1 MSKRGAILFLSL
13 GLLWGIPYLLIK
25 VSVEYLSPEVIIFLR
40 VFLAATILLPVVV
53 KRGYLRQLKGHWK
66 WVFVFAIVEI
76 AFPFG
81 ALTFAEI
88 KLSSSMAGLLIA
100 AVPIVSA
107 IFAWRLG
114 IDDRITGNRVLGL
127 AIGIVGVA
135 SLVGLDVTGSE
146 LFSVALIDIT
156 VVGYA
161 LGPIIVSQ
169 KLSQAP
175 ALAVIAMAMVINSVI
190 YAPFAFISRPTE
202 SVPMN
207 VWLSVAVLGAVCTA
221 LTFILFFSLVAE
233 VGPAR
238 TTVITYINPAV
249 AVILGVLVLSEPITL
264 GLIIGFPLILL
275 GSFLATRKGPAF
287 ESEPIG

>member
-146 LFSVALIDIT
+146 LFSVALIAIT

-190 YAPFAFISRPTE
+190 YAPLAFISRPTE

-221 LTFILFFSLVAE
+221 FTFILFFSLVAE

-264 GLIIGFPLILL
+264 GLIVGFPLILL
-275 GSFLATRKGPAF
+275 GSFLATRKGPTF

>member
-13 GLLWGIPYLLIK
+13 GLIWGIPYLLIK

-40 VFLAATILLPVVV
+40 VFLAAMILMPVVI
-53 KRGYLRQLKGHWK
+53 KRSYLRQLKGHWK

-88 KLSSSMAGLLIA
+88 KLSSSMTGLLIA
-100 AVPIVSA
+100 AVPIISA

-146 LFSVALIDIT
+146 LLSVALLGIT

-169 KLSQAP
+169 KLSQVP
-175 ALAVIAMAMVINSVI
+175 ALAAIAMAMVINSVI
-190 YAPFAFISRPTE
+190 YAPLAFFSRPTE
-202 SVPMN
+202 SVPVN
-207 VWLSVAVLGAVCTA
+207 VWLAVAVLGAVCTA
-221 LTFILFFSLVAE
+221 LAFLLFFSLVAE

>member
-1 MSKRGAILFLSL
+1 MSRRGVILFLSL
-13 GLLWGIPYLLIK
+13 GLIWGLPYLLIK

-40 VFLAATILLPVVV
+40 VFLAAMILMPVVI
-53 KRGYLRQLKGHWK
+53 KRGYLRQLNGHWK
-66 WVFVFAIVEI
+66 WVLFFAIIEI

-88 KLSSSMAGLLIA
+88 NLSSSMTGLLIA

-146 LFSVALIDIT
+146 LLSVALLGIT

-175 ALAVIAMAMVINSVI
+175 ALAAIAMAMVINSVI
-190 YAPFAFISRPTE
+190 YAPLAFISRPTE
-202 SVPMN
+202 SVPVN

-221 LTFILFFSLVAE
+221 LAFILFFSLVAE

-264 GLIIGFPLILL
+264 GLVVGFPLILL

>member
-1 MSKRGAILFLSL
+1 M
-13 GLLWGIPYLLIK
+13 
-25 VSVEYLSPEVIIFLR
+25 
-40 VFLAATILLPVVV
+40 
-53 KRGYLRQLKGHWK
+53 
-66 WVFVFAIVEI
+66 
-76 AFPFG
+76 
-81 ALTFAEI
+81 
-88 KLSSSMAGLLIA
+88 SSSTAGLLIA

-114 IDDRITGNRVLGL
+114 IDDRVTGIRVLGL
-127 AIGIVGVA
+127 AIGIIGVA
-135 SLVGLDVTGSE
+135 SLVGLDVTGTE
-146 LFSVALIDIT
+146 LFSVALLGIT

-190 YAPFAFISRPTE
+190 YAPLAFISRPTE

-221 LTFILFFSLVAE
+221 FTFILFFSLVAE

-264 GLIIGFPLILL
+264 GLIVGFPLILL

>member
-1 MSKRGAILFLSL
+1 MSKRGVILFLSL

-25 VSVEYLSPEVIIFLR
+25 VSVEFLSPEVIIFLR
-40 VFLAATILLPVVV
+40 VFLAATILMPVVI
-53 KRGYLRQLKGHWK
+53 KRGYLRLLEGHWK
-66 WVFVFAIVEI
+66 WVFVFAIIEI

-88 KLSSSMAGLLIA
+88 NLSSSTAGLLIA

-114 IDDRITGNRVLGL
+114 IDDRVTGIRVLGL
-127 AIGIVGVA
+127 AIGIIGVA
-135 SLVGLDVTGSE
+135 SLVGLDVTGTE
-146 LFSVALIDIT
+146 LFSVALLGIT

-190 YAPFAFISRPTE
+190 YAPLAFISRPTE

-221 LTFILFFSLVAE
+221 FTFILFFSLVAE

-264 GLIIGFPLILL
+264 GLIVGFPLILL

>member
-1 MSKRGAILFLSL
+1 MTKRGAILFLSL
-13 GLLWGIPYLLIK
+13 GLIWGLPYLLIK

-40 VFLAATILLPVVV
+40 VLLAAMILMPVVI

-76 AFPFG
+76 TFPFG
-81 ALTFAEI
+81 ALTFAE
-88 KLSSSMAGLLIA
+88 LRLRSSMTGLLIA

-114 IDDRITGNRVLGL
+114 IDDRITGMRVLGL
-127 AIGIVGVA
+127 SIGILGVA
-135 SLVGLDVTGSE
+135 ALVGLDVSGTE
-146 LFSVALIDIT
+146 LFSASLLIIT

-169 KLSQAP
+169 KLSTAP
-175 ALAVIAMAMVINSVI
+175 ALAAIAMAMVINSVI
-190 YAPFAFISRPTE
+190 YAPLAFFNRPTE
-202 SVPMN
+202 SVPVN

-221 LTFILFFSLVAE
+221 LAFILFFSLVAE

-249 AVILGVLVLSEPITL
+249 AVILGVIVLSEPITL
-264 GLIIGFPLILL
+264 GLVVGFPLILI

>member
-13 GLLWGIPYLLIK
+13 GLIWGIPYLLIK

-40 VFLAATILLPVVV
+40 VFLAAIILMPVVI
-53 KRGYLRQLKGHWK
+53 KRSYLRQLKGHWK

-88 KLSSSMAGLLIA
+88 KLSSSMTGLLIA
-100 AVPIVSA
+100 AVPIISA

-146 LFSVALIDIT
+146 LLSVALLGIT

-175 ALAVIAMAMVINSVI
+175 ALAAIAMAMVINSVI
-190 YAPFAFISRPTE
+190 YAPLAFFSRPTE
-202 SVPMN
+202 SVPVN
-207 VWLSVAVLGAVCTA
+207 VWLAVAVLGAVCTA
-221 LTFILFFSLVAE
+221 LAFLLFFSLVAE

>member
-1 MSKRGAILFLSL
+1 MSRRGVILFLSL
-13 GLLWGIPYLLIK
+13 GLIWGLPYLLIK
-25 VSVEYLSPEVIIFLR
+25 VSVEYLSPEVIVFLR
-40 VFLAATILLPVVV
+40 VFLAAIILLPIVI

-66 WVFVFAIVEI
+66 WVFIFAIVEI

-88 KLSSSMAGLLIA
+88 KLSSSMTGLLIA

-114 IDDRITGNRVLGL
+114 IDDRITGNRVFGL
-127 AIGIVGVA
+127 AIGILGVA
-135 SLVGLDVTGSE
+135 SLVGLDVTGGEIISA
-146 LFSVALIDIT
+146 ALLAIT
-156 VVGYA
+156 VIGYA

-175 ALAVIAMAMVINSVI
+175 ALAAIAMAMVINSVI
-190 YAPFAFISRPTE
+190 YAPLAFISRPNET
-202 SVPMN
+202 VPVN
-207 VWLSVAVLGAVCTA
+207 VWLAVAVLGAVCTA
-221 LTFILFFSLVAE
+221 LAFMLFFSLVAE

-249 AVILGVLVLSEPITL
+249 AVTLGVLVLSEPITL
-264 GLIIGFPLILL
+264 GLLIGFPLILI

>member
-13 GLLWGIPYLLIK
+13 GLIWGIPYLLIK

-40 VFLAATILLPVVV
+40 VFLAAIILMPVVI
-53 KRGYLRQLKGHWK
+53 KRSYLRQLKGHWK

-88 KLSSSMAGLLIA
+88 NLSSSMTGLLIA

-146 LFSVALIDIT
+146 LLSVALLGIT

-175 ALAVIAMAMVINSVI
+175 ALAAIAMAMVINSVI
-190 YAPFAFISRPTE
+190 YAPLAFFSRPTE
-202 SVPMN
+202 SVPVN
-207 VWLSVAVLGAVCTA
+207 VWLAVAVLGAVCTA
-221 LTFILFFSLVAE
+221 LAFLLFFSLVAE

-264 GLIIGFPLILL
+264 GLLVGFPLILL

>member
-13 GLLWGIPYLLIK
+13 GLIWGLPYLLIK

-40 VFLAATILLPVVV
+40 VLLAAMILMPVVI

-76 AFPFG
+76 TFPFG
-81 ALTFAEI
+81 ALTFAELR
-88 KLSSSMAGLLIA
+88 LSSSMTGLLIA

-114 IDDRITGNRVLGL
+114 IDDRITGMRVAGL
-127 AIGIVGVA
+127 AVGILGVA
-135 SLVGLDVTGSE
+135 SLVGFDLTGGE
-146 LFSVALIDIT
+146 LLSASLLIIT
-156 VVGYA
+156 VIGYA

-169 KLSQAP
+169 KLSTAP
-175 ALAVIAMAMVINSVI
+175 ALAAIAMATAINTII

-202 SVPMN
+202 TVPLN
-207 VWLSVAVLGAVCTA
+207 VWLAVAVLGAICTA
-221 LTFILFFSLVAE
+221 LAFILFFSLVAE

-249 AVILGVLVLSEPITL
+249 AVILGVIVLSEPITL
-264 GLIIGFPLILL
+264 GLVVGFPLILI

>member
-1 MSKRGAILFLSL
+1 MSRRGVILFLSL
-13 GLLWGIPYLLIK
+13 GLIWGLPYLLIK
-25 VSVEYLSPEVIIFLR
+25 VSVEYLSPEVIVFLR
-40 VFLAATILLPVVV
+40 VFLAAIILLPIVI

-66 WVFVFAIVEI
+66 WVFIFAIVEI

-88 KLSSSMAGLLIA
+88 KLSSSMTGLLIA

-114 IDDRITGNRVLGL
+114 IDDRITGNRVFGL
-127 AIGIVGVA
+127 AIGILGVA
-135 SLVGLDVTGSE
+135 SLVGLDVTGGEIISA
-146 LFSVALIDIT
+146 ALLAIT
-156 VVGYA
+156 VIGYA

-175 ALAVIAMAMVINSVI
+175 ALAAIAMAMVINSVI
-190 YAPFAFISRPTE
+190 YAPLAFISRPNET
-202 SVPMN
+202 VPVN
-207 VWLSVAVLGAVCTA
+207 VWLAVAVLGAVCTA
-221 LTFILFFSLVAE
+221 LAFMLFFSLVAE
-233 VGPAR
+233 VGPTR

-249 AVILGVLVLSEPITL
+249 AVILGILVLSEPITL
-264 GLIIGFPLILL
+264 GLLIGFPLILI

>member
-1 MSKRGAILFLSL
+1 MTKRGAILFLSL
-13 GLLWGIPYLLIK
+13 GLIWGLPYLLIK

-40 VFLAATILLPVVV
+40 VLLAAMILMPVVI

-76 AFPFG
+76 TFPFG
-81 ALTFAEI
+81 ALTFAELR
-88 KLSSSMAGLLIA
+88 LSSSMTGLLIA

-114 IDDRITGNRVLGL
+114 IDDRITGMRVAGL
-127 AIGIVGVA
+127 AVGILGVA
-135 SLVGLDVTGSE
+135 SLVGFDLTGGE
-146 LFSVALIDIT
+146 LLSASLLIIT
-156 VVGYA
+156 VIGYA

-169 KLSQAP
+169 KLSTAP
-175 ALAVIAMAMVINSVI
+175 ALAAIAMATAINTII

-202 SVPMN
+202 TVPLN
-207 VWLSVAVLGAVCTA
+207 VWLAVAVLGAICTA
-221 LTFILFFSLVAE
+221 LAFILFFSLVAE

-249 AVILGVLVLSEPITL
+249 AVILGVIVLSEPITL
-264 GLIIGFPLILL
+264 GLVVGFPLILI

>member
-40 VFLAATILLPVVV
+40 VFLAAMILMPVVI
-53 KRGYLRQLKGHWK
+53 KRSYLRQLKGHWK

-146 LFSVALIDIT
+146 LFSVALIAIT

-221 LTFILFFSLVAE
+221 LTFILFFSVVAE

-249 AVILGVLVLSEPITL
+249 AVILGILVLSEPITL

>member
-1 MSKRGAILFLSL
+1 MSRRGVILFMAL
-13 GLLWGIPYLLIK
+13 GIIWGLPYLLIK
-25 VSVEYLSPEVIIFLR
+25 VSVEYLSPEVVVFLR
-40 VFLAATILLPVVV
+40 VFLAAIILLPVVI
-53 KRGYLRQLKGHWK
+53 KRGYLRELKGHWK

-76 AFPFG
+76 TFPIG
-81 ALTFAEI
+81 ALTYAEI
-88 KLSSSMAGLLIA
+88 TLSSSMSGLLVA

-127 AIGIVGVA
+127 SIGITGVA
-135 SLVGLDVTGSE
+135 ALVGLDITGSE
-146 LFSVALIDIT
+146 LISVSLLIIT

-169 KLSQAP
+169 KLSQVP
-175 ALAVIAMAMVINSVI
+175 ALAAVAMAMVINSVI
-190 YAPFAFISRPTE
+190 YAPLALINRPTE
-202 SVPMN
+202 SVPVN
-207 VWLSVAVLGAVCTA
+207 VWLAVAVLGTVCTA
-221 LTFILFFSLVAE
+221 LAFTLFFALVAE

-249 AVILGVLVLSEPITL
+249 AVILGILVLSEPITM
-264 GLIIGFPLILL
+264 GLLIGFPLILI
-275 GSFLATRKGPAF
+275 GSFLATRKGPVF

>member
-13 GLLWGIPYLLIK
+13 GLIWGIPYLLIK

-40 VFLAATILLPVVV
+40 VFLAAMILMPVVI
-53 KRGYLRQLKGHWK
+53 KRSYLRQLKGHWK

-88 KLSSSMAGLLIA
+88 KLSSSMTGLLIA
-100 AVPIVSA
+100 AVPIISA

-146 LFSVALIDIT
+146 LFSVALLGIT

-175 ALAVIAMAMVINSVI
+175 ALAAIAMAMVINSVI
-190 YAPFAFISRPTE
+190 YAPLAFFSRPTE
-202 SVPMN
+202 SVPVN
-207 VWLSVAVLGAVCTA
+207 VWLAVAVLGAVCTA
-221 LTFILFFSLVAE
+221 LAFLLFFSLVAE

>member
-1 MSKRGAILFLSL
+1 MSRRGVILFLSL
-13 GLLWGIPYLLIK
+13 GLIWGLPYLLIK
-25 VSVEYLSPEVIIFLR
+25 VSVEYLSPEVIVFLR
-40 VFLAATILLPVVV
+40 VFLAAIILLPIVI

-66 WVFVFAIVEI
+66 WVFIFAIVEI

-88 KLSSSMAGLLIA
+88 KLSSSMTGLLIA

-114 IDDRITGNRVLGL
+114 IDDRITGNRVFGL
-127 AIGIVGVA
+127 AIGILGVA

-146 LFSVALIDIT
+146 IISVALLAIT
-156 VVGYA
+156 VIGYA

-175 ALAVIAMAMVINSVI
+175 ALAAIAMAMVINSVI
-190 YAPFAFISRPTE
+190 YAPLAFISRPNET
-202 SVPMN
+202 VPVN
-207 VWLSVAVLGAVCTA
+207 VWLAVAVLGAVCTA
-221 LTFILFFSLVAE
+221 LAFMLFFSLVAE

-264 GLIIGFPLILL
+264 GLLIGFPLILI

>member
-13 GLLWGIPYLLIK
+13 GLIWGIPYLLIK

-40 VFLAATILLPVVV
+40 VFLAAIILMPVVI
-53 KRGYLRQLKGHWK
+53 KRSYLRQLKGHWK

-88 KLSSSMAGLLIA
+88 KLSSSMTGLLIA
-100 AVPIVSA
+100 AVPIISA

-146 LFSVALIDIT
+146 LLSVALLGIT

-190 YAPFAFISRPTE
+190 YAPLAFFSRPTE
-202 SVPMN
+202 SVPVN
-207 VWLSVAVLGAVCTA
+207 VWLAVAVLGAVCTA
-221 LTFILFFSLVAE
+221 LAFLLFFSLVAE

>member
-146 LFSVALIDIT
+146 LFSVALIAIT

-161 LGPIIVSQ
+161 MGPIIVSQ

>member
-1 MSKRGAILFLSL
+1 MTKRGAILFLSL
-13 GLLWGIPYLLIK
+13 GLIWGLPYLLIK

-40 VFLAATILLPVVV
+40 VLLAAMILMPVVI

-76 AFPFG
+76 TFPFG
-81 ALTFAEI
+81 ALTFAELR
-88 KLSSSMAGLLIA
+88 LSSSMTGLLIA

-114 IDDRITGNRVLGL
+114 IDDRITGMRVLGL
-127 AIGIVGVA
+127 SIGILGVA
-135 SLVGLDVTGSE
+135 ALVGLDVSGTE
-146 LFSVALIDIT
+146 LFSASLLIIT

-169 KLSQAP
+169 KLSTAP
-175 ALAVIAMAMVINSVI
+175 ALAAIAMAMVINSVI
-190 YAPFAFISRPTE
+190 YAPLAFFSRPTE
-202 SVPMN
+202 TVPLN
-207 VWLSVAVLGAVCTA
+207 VWLAVAVLGAICTA
-221 LTFILFFSLVAE
+221 LAFILFFSLVAE

-249 AVILGVLVLSEPITL
+249 AVILGVIVLSEPITL
-264 GLIIGFPLILL
+264 GLVVGFPLILI

>member
-1 MSKRGAILFLSL
+1 MSRRGVILFLSL
-13 GLLWGIPYLLIK
+13 GLIWGLPYLLIK
-25 VSVEYLSPEVIIFLR
+25 VSVEYLSPEVIVFLR
-40 VFLAATILLPVVV
+40 VFLAAIILLPIVI

-66 WVFVFAIVEI
+66 WVFIFAIVEI

-88 KLSSSMAGLLIA
+88 KLSSSMTGLLIA

-114 IDDRITGNRVLGL
+114 IDDRITGNRVFGL
-127 AIGIVGVA
+127 AIGILGVA
-135 SLVGLDVTGSE
+135 SLVGLDVTGGEIISA
-146 LFSVALIDIT
+146 ALLAIT
-156 VVGYA
+156 VIGYA

-175 ALAVIAMAMVINSVI
+175 ALAAIAMAMVINSVI
-190 YAPFAFISRPTE
+190 YAPLAFISRPNET
-202 SVPMN
+202 VPVN
-207 VWLSVAVLGAVCTA
+207 VWLAVAVLGAVCTA
-221 LTFILFFSLVAE
+221 LAFMLFFSLVAE
-233 VGPAR
+233 VGPTR

-249 AVILGVLVLSEPITL
+249 AVILGILILSEPITL
-264 GLIIGFPLILL
+264 GLLIGFPLILI

>member
-1 MSKRGAILFLSL
+1 MSRRGVILFLSL
-13 GLLWGIPYLLIK
+13 GLIWGLPYLLIK
-25 VSVEYLSPEVIIFLR
+25 VSVEYLSPEVIVFLR
-40 VFLAATILLPVVV
+40 VFLAAIILLPIVI

-66 WVFVFAIVEI
+66 WVFIFAIVEI

-88 KLSSSMAGLLIA
+88 KLSSSMTGLLIA

-114 IDDRITGNRVLGL
+114 IDNRITGNRVFGL
-127 AIGIVGVA
+127 AIGILGVA
-135 SLVGLDVTGSE
+135 SLVGLDVTGGEIISA
-146 LFSVALIDIT
+146 ALLAIT
-156 VVGYA
+156 VIGYA

-175 ALAVIAMAMVINSVI
+175 ALAAIAMAMVINSVI
-190 YAPFAFISRPTE
+190 YAPLAFISRPNET
-202 SVPMN
+202 VPVN
-207 VWLSVAVLGAVCTA
+207 VWLAVAVLGAVCTA
-221 LTFILFFSLVAE
+221 LAFMLLFSLVAE
-233 VGPAR
+233 VGPTR

-249 AVILGVLVLSEPITL
+249 AVILGILVLSEPITL
-264 GLIIGFPLILL
+264 GLLIGFPLILI

>member
-1 MSKRGAILFLSL
+1 MSRRGAILFLSL
-13 GLLWGIPYLLIK
+13 GFVWGIPYLLIK

-40 VFLAATILLPVVV
+40 VLLAAMILMPVVI

-76 AFPFG
+76 TFPFG
-81 ALTFAEI
+81 ALTFAELR
-88 KLSSSMAGLLIA
+88 LSSSMTGLLIA

-114 IDDRITGNRVLGL
+114 IDDRITGMRVAGL
-127 AIGIVGVA
+127 AVGILGVA
-135 SLVGLDVTGSE
+135 SLVGFDLTGGE
-146 LFSVALIDIT
+146 LLSASLLIIT
-156 VVGYA
+156 VIGYA

-169 KLSQAP
+169 KLSTAP
-175 ALAVIAMAMVINSVI
+175 ALAAIAMATAINTII

-202 SVPMN
+202 TVPLN
-207 VWLSVAVLGAVCTA
+207 VWLAVAVLGAVCTA
-221 LTFILFFSLVAE
+221 LAFILFFSLVAE

-249 AVILGVLVLSEPITL
+249 AVILGVIVLSEPITL
-264 GLIIGFPLILL
+264 GLVVGFPLILI

>member
-13 GLLWGIPYLLIK
+13 GLIWGIPYLLIK

-40 VFLAATILLPVVV
+40 VFLAAIILMPVVI
-53 KRGYLRQLKGHWK
+53 KRSYLRQLKGHWK

-88 KLSSSMAGLLIA
+88 KLSSSMTGLLIA
-100 AVPIVSA
+100 AVPIISA

-146 LFSVALIDIT
+146 LLSVALLGIT

-175 ALAVIAMAMVINSVI
+175 ALAAIAMAMVINSVI
-190 YAPFAFISRPTE
+190 YAPLAFFSRPTE
-202 SVPMN
+202 SVPVN
-207 VWLSVAVLGAVCTA
+207 VWLAVAVLGAVCTA
-221 LTFILFFSLVAE
+221 LAFLLFFSLVAE

-264 GLIIGFPLILL
+264 GLLVGFPLILL

>member
-1 MSKRGAILFLSL
+1 
-13 GLLWGIPYLLIK
+13 
-25 VSVEYLSPEVIIFLR
+25 
-40 VFLAATILLPVVV
+40 
-53 KRGYLRQLKGHWK
+53 
-66 WVFVFAIVEI
+66 
-76 AFPFG
+76 
-81 ALTFAEI
+81 
-88 KLSSSMAGLLIA
+88 
-100 AVPIVSA
+100 
-107 IFAWRLG
+107 
-114 IDDRITGNRVLGL
+114 
-127 AIGIVGVA
+127 
-135 SLVGLDVTGSE
+135 VGLDVTGTE
-146 LFSVALIDIT
+146 LFSVALLGIT

-190 YAPFAFISRPTE
+190 YAPLAFISRPTE

-221 LTFILFFSLVAE
+221 FTFILFFSLVAE

-264 GLIIGFPLILL
+264 GLIVGFPLILL